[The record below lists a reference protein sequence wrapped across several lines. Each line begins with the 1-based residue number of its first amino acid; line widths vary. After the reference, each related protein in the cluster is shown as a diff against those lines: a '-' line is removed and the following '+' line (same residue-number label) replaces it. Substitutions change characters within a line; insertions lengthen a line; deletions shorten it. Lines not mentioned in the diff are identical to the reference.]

1 MEIQNFNSKD
11 SRNLVDFLNETNH
24 TTGTNKEISL
34 TLFLQ
39 GLNMPSVTP
48 EQDYFIARVNREI
61 VGVLQMVNE
70 SPISR
75 AVAIQTIPRSS
86 IEKEVLHQLTKVALS
101 YSKRNSL
108 SVLHIQSPS
117 TDQVAISSLNASG
130 FIKVKTY
137 LELEWAE
144 DVLQNLFLPENYK
157 VRSFIPGKDDEVL
170 TDLQNTAF
178 REHWGFCPNSVEE
191 IRNRVQMERSQPE
204 GILLI
209 ENESSIAGYNWTL
222 LSENSGDKVGWI
234 GMTGIHPNFRRNR
247 LGRAVVLAGMHSLI
261 KRGAKSI
268 ELEVDS
274 ENIPARELYQSLGF
288 QSKSSNQWFEKHIN
302 L

>member
-144 DVLQNLFLPENYK
+144 DVLQNLLLPENYK
-157 VRSFIPGKDDEVL
+157 VRSFILGKDDEVL
-170 TDLQNTAF
+170 TGLQNTAF
-178 REHWGFCPNSVEE
+178 SEHWGFCPNSVEE
-191 IRNRVQMERSQPE
+191 IRNRVKMERSQPE

-209 ENESSIAGYNWTL
+209 ENERSIAGYNWTL

-234 GMTGIHPNFRRNR
+234 AMTGIHPNFRRNR

-261 KRGAKSI
+261 ERGAKSI

-274 ENIPARELYQSLGF
+274 ENTPARALYKSLGF
-288 QSKSSNQWFEKHIN
+288 KSKSSNQWFEKHIN

>member
-1 MEIQNFNSKD
+1 MEIQNFNSKC
-11 SRNLVDFLNETNH
+11 SQNLVNFLNETNH
-24 TTGTNKEISL
+24 IAGTNKEISL

-86 IEKEVLHQLTKVALS
+86 FKKEVLHQLTKVALS

-108 SVLHIQSPS
+108 SVLHMQSPS

-144 DVLQNLFLPENYK
+144 DVLQNLFLPETYR
-157 VRSFIPGKDDEVL
+157 VRSFILGKDDEVL

-191 IRNRVQMERSQPE
+191 IRNRVKMERSQPE

-234 GMTGIHPNFRRNR
+234 AMTGIHPNFRRNR

-274 ENIPARELYQSLGF
+274 ENTPARELYKSLGF

>member
-170 TDLQNTAF
+170 TNLQNTAF

-191 IRNRVQMERSQPE
+191 IRNRVKMERSQPE

-234 GMTGIHPNFRRNR
+234 AMTGIHPNFRRNR

>member
-1 MEIQNFNSKD
+1 MEIQNFNSKC
-11 SRNLVDFLNETNH
+11 SQNLVNFLNETNNIA
-24 TTGTNKEISL
+24 GTNKEISL

-48 EQDYFIARVNREI
+48 EKDFFIACVNKEI

-75 AVAIQTIPRSS
+75 AVAIQTIQHSG
-86 IEKEVLHQLTKVALS
+86 IKKEVLQQLTKVAVS
-101 YSKRNSL
+101 YAKKNSL

-117 TDQVAISSLNASG
+117 TDQDTINFLTSSG
-130 FIKVKTY
+130 FIKAKTY
-137 LELEWAE
+137 LELEWA
-144 DVLQNLFLPENYK
+144 DDILQNLLLPENYK
-157 VRSFIPGKDDEVL
+157 VRSFILGKDDKAL

-178 REHWGFCPNSVEE
+178 SEHWGFCPNLVEE

-204 GILLI
+204 GILFI

-234 GMTGIHPNFRRNR
+234 AMTGIHPNFRRNR

-274 ENIPARELYQSLGF
+274 ENTPARKLYKSLGF
-288 QSKSSNQWFEKHIN
+288 KSKSSNQWFEKHIN